1 MIDDPY
7 KFIRDILIKSPDVTK
22 LVPASNIKNLVI
34 PEELKTKPPYIR
46 ISVIGTPDVEFGDG
60 EIHASGI
67 HFQIDIWQQN
77 GLMTTGNIIK
87 RLLKANGINFVDS
100 LEPHTER
107 ITDYVSLYRDA
118 RRYYYAYELDEKD
131 IY

>member
-7 KFIRDILIKSPDVTK
+7 KFIRDILIKSPEVTN

-34 PEELKTKPPYIR
+34 PEELKAKPPYIR
-46 ISVIGTPDVEFGDG
+46 ISVLRTPDVEFGDG

-87 RLLKANGINFVDS
+87 KLLKNHGINYTDS
-100 LEPHTER
+100 LEPHIEK